1 MQTIKIGNSS
11 MNPLSTP
18 PIESLEQDLRPSIA
32 TLEQQLNQS
41 LQQLSPARLQV
52 LADFAAYLADQESEA
67 ATQELLEIPGLL
79 ERIQQQQLVPQSYRA
94 WREIRSDV

>member
-1 MQTIKIGNSS
+1 
-11 MNPLSTP
+11 MNPLSNP
-18 PIESLEQDLRPSIA
+18 PIDSLEQDLQPSIA

-52 LADFAAYLADQESEA
+52 LADFADQESEA
-67 ATQELLEIPGLL
+67 ETQELLAIPGLL
-79 ERIQQQQLVPQSYRA
+79 ERIQQHQLAPQTYRA

>member
-1 MQTIKIGNSS
+1 

-41 LQQLSPARLQV
+41 LQQLSPARLW
-52 LADFAAYLADQESEA
+52 S
-67 ATQELLEIPGLL
+67 ATD
-79 ERIQQQQLVPQSYRA
+79 R
-94 WREIRSDV
+94 RSSNS